1 MSSKAKALT
10 VTELTRGIKH
20 LLEENLGR
28 VFLQGEIS
36 NLARPNSGHLYF
48 NVKDDHA
55 QIAGVMFRSVVQ
67 RTRFALENGLEILL
81 HGRITVYEPRGVYQL
96 IVDRVEPLG
105 AGAFQLAFE
114 QMKARL
120 SDEGLFDSEQKQ
132 PLPFLPRG
140 IGVVTSP
147 SGAAIRDILNVLGR
161 RFPSLPILIN
171 PVSVQGD
178 TSARE
183 IATAI
188 DQFQGMENIDL
199 LIVGRGGGSVED
211 LWSFN
216 EEIVARAIFNS
227 KIPIIS
233 AVGHETDFTIADFVA
248 DLRAPTPSAAAELA
262 VPLFSDLADR
272 VETARARLISMIQQ
286 QVQGG
291 IDALHQYQMRLR
303 SPQWA
308 VQQNMQRVDELHGRL
323 SYLIHN
329 QLQHAAGRQESLS
342 QQLLHHSPL
351 SGIERSNIQIQNLK
365 RRLLSQSSQTL
376 ERNRNRL
383 QKLTHLL
390 NSASP
395 LSIMDRGY
403 AMVKD
408 AENRPITSIKTV
420 KVQSSFSVLVPD
432 GLIKGRVERI
442 VPSPRGS
449 KRKTEP

>member
-1 MSSKAKALT
+1 MPPKALT
-10 VTELTRGIKH
+10 ITELTRGIKH
-20 LLEENLGR
+20 LLEGNLGR

-48 NVKDDHA
+48 NVKDDNA
-55 QIAGVMFRSVVQ
+55 QIAGVMFRSVAQ

-114 QMKARL
+114 QMKSRL
-120 SDEGLFDSEQKQ
+120 SAEGLFDPEYKQ

-161 RFPSLPILIN
+161 RFPSIPILIN

-178 TSARE
+178 VAAKE
-183 IATAI
+183 IASAI
-188 DQFQGMENIDL
+188 GHFQGMENIDL

-216 EEIVARAIFNS
+216 EEVVARAIFKS

-262 VPLFSDLADR
+262 VPLLSDLTDR
-272 VETARARLISMIQQ
+272 VGNVGRRLISSLQQ
-286 QVQGG
+286 QLQVHGE
-291 IDALHQYQMRLR
+291 ALNYYQKRLR
-303 SPQWA
+303 SPQW
-308 VQQNMQRVDELHGRL
+308 VIQRHMQRVDELNGRL
-323 SYLIHN
+323 SNLIYN
-329 QLQHAAGRQESLS
+329 QLQGADNRQESLY
-342 QQLLHHSPL
+342 QQLRHHSPL
-351 SGIERSNIQIQNLK
+351 PRIEQSQIRIKDLK
-365 RRLLSQSSQTL
+365 RQLLSQSSLIL

-383 QKLTHLL
+383 QAQTQLL

-403 AMVKD
+403 AMVTD
-408 AENRPITSIKTV
+408 SENRPLTSVKAV
-420 KVQSSFSVLVPD
+420 KVNSPFSVLVPD
-432 GLIKGRVERI
+432 GLIRGRVETV
-442 VPSPRGS
+442 VPSPPRGS
-449 KRKTEP
+449 KPKSEP

>member
-1 MSSKAKALT
+1 VSPKALT
-10 VTELTRGIKH
+10 VTELTRGIKD

-36 NLARPNSGHLYF
+36 NLSRPNSGHLYF

-55 QIAGVMFRSVVQ
+55 QIAGVMFRSVAQ

-81 HGRITVYEPRGVYQL
+81 YGRITVYEPRGVYQL
-96 IVDRVEPLG
+96 IVDKVEPVG

-178 TSARE
+178 NSARE
-183 IATAI
+183 IAVAI

-216 EEIVARAIFNS
+216 EEIVARAIYNS

-262 VPLFSDLADR
+262 VPLFSDLTGR

-291 IDALHQYQMRLR
+291 IDTLHQYQTRLR
-303 SPQWA
+303 SPQGA

-329 QLQHAAGRQESLS
+329 QLQQAAGGQENLS

-351 SGIERSNIQIQNLK
+351 SGIARSKIQIQNLE
-365 RRLLSQSSQTL
+365 RRLLSQSSQSL

-408 AENRPITSIKTV
+408 AENRPLTSVKTIKV
-420 KVQSSFSVLVPD
+420 NSSFSVLVPD
-432 GLIKGRVERI
+432 GSIKGRVEAI
-442 VPSPRGS
+442 VPSPRDS

>member
-1 MSSKAKALT
+1 MSPKALT
-10 VTELTRGIKH
+10 ITELTRGIKH
-20 LLEENLGR
+20 LLEQNLGR

-55 QIAGVMFRSVVQ
+55 QIAGVMFRSVAQ

-96 IVDRVEPLG
+96 IVERVEPLG

-120 SDEGLFDSEQKQ
+120 SDEGLFDTEHKQ
-132 PLPFLPRG
+132 RLPFLPRG

-178 TSARE
+178 TSAKE
-183 IATAI
+183 IADAI
-188 DQFQGMENIDL
+188 GHFQGMENIDL

-262 VPLFSDLADR
+262 VPLLSDLSDR
-272 VETARARLISMIQQ
+272 VETARLRLTSVVRQQ
-286 QVQGG
+286 LQGG
-291 IDALHQYQMRLR
+291 LDTLHHYQTRLR

-308 VQQNMQRVDELHGRL
+308 IQQNMQRVDELNGRL

-329 QLQHAAGRQESLS
+329 QLQQAANRLENQF

-351 SGIERSNIQIQNLK
+351 PGIQRSQIRVRDLEH
-365 RRLLSQSSQTL
+365 RLLSQSNQTL

-383 QKLTHLL
+383 RELTHLL
-390 NSASP
+390 NLASP

-403 AMVKD
+403 AIVQD
-408 AENRPITSIKTV
+408 AENRAITSVKTV
-420 KVQSSFSVLVPD
+420 KVNSSFSVLVPD
-432 GLIKGRVERI
+432 GSIKGRVEKI
-442 VPSPRGS
+442 VSSRRGS